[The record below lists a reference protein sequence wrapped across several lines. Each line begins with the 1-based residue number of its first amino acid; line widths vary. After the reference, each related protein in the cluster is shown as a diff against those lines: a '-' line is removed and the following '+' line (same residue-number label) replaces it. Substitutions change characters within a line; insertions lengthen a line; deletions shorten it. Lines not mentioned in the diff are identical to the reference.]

1 MKIDIWDKTG
11 FEKGKYYADAF
22 FYPHAGYRG
31 NIYNSTGKTI
41 GDYHTWDSTE
51 IPNYFIFKFK
61 D

>member
-22 FYPHAGYRG
+22 FYPDSGYRG
-31 NIYNSTGKTI
+31 NIYDSTGKTI

-51 IPNYFIFKFK
+51 IPKYFIFQFK